1 MQNAH
6 VCVECAMKCPAQ
18 FDMELPEARAV
29 TALLEPEIVAA
40 KALIRPAAY
49 NLVHF
54 QFKSPGMAAGELLD
68 HIIQHREIRC
78 GIINEPMPFLDVAV
92 SDSNRTVFRDSATV
106 ILGKAQIKRMILA
119 DASGDGATMKLSSR
133 KLDALG
139 IIKAHSVL
147 VNSEVQLSKMEN
159 HTMLA
164 RSLAIISEHERDSAA
179 KNKQDK
185 TSGLLLAIPGAK
197 AKIVLQGVDVS
208 KLTKKDMCSLLI
220 ACYGETVEDS
230 KHNKDA
236 L

>member
-1 MQNAH
+1 
-6 VCVECAMKCPAQ
+6 
-18 FDMELPEARAV
+18 
-29 TALLEPEIVAA
+29 
-40 KALIRPAAY
+40 
-49 NLVHF
+49 
-54 QFKSPGMAAGELLD
+54 MAAGELSK
-68 HIIQHREIRC
+68 HIIQHCEIRC
-78 GIINEPMPFLDVAV
+78 GILNEPMPFLYVAV

-106 ILGKAQIKRMILA
+106 ILGKSQIKRMILA

-208 KLTKKDMCSLLI
+208 KLTKKDICSLMLV
-220 ACYGETVEDS
+220 CYGETVEES

-236 L
+236 LKKILEDNIIDSTEAFVVLLHFPSDLPLTTTAIQPPHHPPL